1 MEMDLSIWLQL
12 AVVLVCVAVGGRL
25 GGVGLGAAGG
35 LGVCILVLGMG
46 IQPGSPPT
54 SVLLII
60 TAVIACTSVLQGSG
74 GLDLLVRWAEKL
86 LRKWPRAITFV
97 GPFVCSFFVMLVGT
111 AYVAFTVYPVVAGHN
126 SPAGLPKG
134 ARERIEALRGAGV
147 DVSCLFAMQGAEGG
161 EYIASNKDG
170 KLTILDDNDPI
181 FGSIMAQ
188 GTVPNNRLFRRW
200 VMAQM
205 FHMMSYTHYREKEP
219 AGVTEMIH
227 RKGYDY
233 QWKMLLNEL
242 HAQMKMEHKDITGFA
257 ERNRWFNRD
266 VVLAIASDYVNAL
279 KKHVG
284 NLETRKCKGVPYKR
298 IHGRNIFVEDLQSK
312 LYYPLSIA
320 ITHIRHAL
328 DATQL
333 YNAVRQFNDR
343 RIRLPWGTPQSK
355 AWMDAYKGAGA
366 FFTMQNLIRFHGC
379 TAVNDRGRRLDK
391 YQSLTFLSAK
401 AEEYK
406 NGEGWRLLA
415 VLKKM
420 LADNNINIK
429 KKMAAW
435 RKK

>member
-1 MEMDLSIWLQL
+1 
-12 AVVLVCVAVGGRL
+12 
-25 GGVGLGAAGG
+25 
-35 LGVCILVLGMG
+35 
-46 IQPGSPPT
+46 
-54 SVLLII
+54 
-60 TAVIACTSVLQGSG
+60 
-74 GLDLLVRWAEKL
+74 
-86 LRKWPRAITFV
+86 
-97 GPFVCSFFVMLVGT
+97 
-111 AYVAFTVYPVVAGHN
+111 
-126 SPAGLPKG
+126 
-134 ARERIEALRGAGV
+134 
-147 DVSCLFAMQGAEGG
+147 MQGAGGG
-161 EYIASNKDG
+161 EYVASNKDG

-181 FGSIMAQ
+181 FGCIMAQ

-205 FHMMSYTHYREKEP
+205 FHMMSYTHHCRKEP

-242 HAQMKMEHKDITGFA
+242 HAQMKMEHKDITGFV

-266 VVLAIASDYVNAL
+266 VVLAIASDYVSAL

-298 IHGRNIFVEDLQSK
+298 VYGRNIFVEDLQSK

-328 DATQL
+328 DAAQL

-343 RIRLPWGTPQSK
+343 RIRLPWDTPQSK

-379 TAVNDRGRRLDK
+379 TAIDDSGRRLDK
-391 YQSLTFLSAK
+391 YQSLAFLSAK